1 MAIKQTVTESDFRDA
16 FQAIRP
22 DNFSY
27 ERLGAL
33 YDYLENLSD
42 DIGEDIELDVISLCG
57 EFTEYDEEQAR
68 REFDI
73 DPDVED
79 WQSEVPNAIASGGD
93 FVIVQNRGG

>member
-1 MAIKQTVTESDFRDA
+1 MAIKQSVYLRDFHDA

-22 DNFSY
+22 GSFTY
-27 ERLGAL
+27 EGLGAL

-42 DIGEDIELDVISLCG
+42 DIGEDIELDVIALCY

-79 WQSEVPNAIASGGD
+79 WQGEIDGIVASGDD
-93 FVIVQNRGG
+93 FIIVQN

>member
-1 MAIKQTVTESDFRDA
+1 MAIKQTVSFTDFYDA

-22 DNFSY
+22 GSFTY
-27 ERLGAL
+27 EGLGAL

-42 DIGEDIELDVISLCG
+42 DIGEDIELDVISLCV

-79 WQSEVPNAIASGGD
+79 WQNEVPNAIASGGD
-93 FVIVQNRGG
+93 FVIVQS

>member
-1 MAIKQTVTESDFRDA
+1 MAIKQTVSFTDFYDA

-27 ERLGAL
+27 AGLEVL
-33 YDYLENLSD
+33 YDYLWQLSE

-68 REFDI
+68 REFGI
-73 DPDVED
+73 GPDVEN
-79 WQSEVPNAIASGGD
+79 WQDEVPDAIASGGD
-93 FVIVQNRGG
+93 FVIVQN